1 MRKILLVLSA
11 LITFSISSFAY
22 VTLAPES
29 HTVKVGEP
37 LYLATPEVSRGYI
50 DNAVWACANP
60 NVVFIE
66 KDAAGAIIQVNRH
79 FSGMAVVELVCVEK
93 YADEKGYTRAV
104 TYYKEFRITCSGTS
118 PGGTTLTS
126 ISFPTQNLQVGDIV
140 IVKPTVQPADAEVTF
155 ASWSLSDGVA
165 DVASIFIT
173 VDNQVK
179 VIARSPGTEKAKIT
193 TADGM
198 SATITVNVSKPTVP
212 SQIVGTDGNTMDD
225 SHLFDG
231 VKKMESL
238 FNKTLEFKNK

>member
-1 MRKILLVLSA
+1 M
-11 LITFSISSFAY
+11 
-22 VTLAPES
+22 
-29 HTVKVGEP
+29 
-37 LYLATPEVSRGYI
+37 
-50 DNAVWACANP
+50 
-60 NVVFIE
+60 
-66 KDAAGAIIQVNRH
+66 
-79 FSGMAVVELVCVEK
+79 
-93 YADEKGYTRAV
+93 
-104 TYYKEFRITCSGTS
+104 
-118 PGGTTLTS
+118 TS

-173 VDNQVK
+173 GDNQVK

-198 SATITVNVSKPTVP
+198 SATVTVNVSKPTVP